1 MKKIVEDL
9 GKRGIEKYTIYKL
22 DNPFP
27 FYLLDLN
34 KLNISRPY
42 YASFF
47 KYITIEF
54 CDPGYK
60 VVFYDEKERYATHK
74 ILGFAKKG
82 KAIEYF
88 NEMLLDISQLKGGE
102 HNGRDG

>member
-34 KLNISRPY
+34 KYNISRLY
-42 YASFF
+42 YN
-47 KYITIEF
+47 
-54 CDPGYK
+54 
-60 VVFYDEKERYATHK
+60 R
-74 ILGFAKKG
+74 ILGPWLQCGF
-82 KAIEYF
+82 
-88 NEMLLDISQLKGGE
+88 L
-102 HNGRDG
+102 

>member
-1 MKKIVEDL
+1 M
-9 GKRGIEKYTIYKL
+9 GYTTWFEGGLTPNK
-22 DNPFP
+22 PFP
-27 FYLLDLN
+27 FYLLDSN
-34 KLNISRPY
+34 KYNLSRPY

-54 CDPGYK
+54 CDPGYN

-74 ILGFAKKG
+74 RLGFAKEG

-88 NEMLLDISQLKGGE
+88 NEVLLDISQLKGGE

>member
-1 MKKIVEDL
+1 MKKLEKRL
-9 GKRGIEKYTIYKL
+9 RERGIARYTIYKL
-22 DNPFP
+22 DKPFP

-54 CDPGYK
+54 WGQDMTQFSMI
-60 VVFYDEKERYATHK
+60 VKES
-74 ILGFAKKG
+74 L
-82 KAIEYF
+82 
-88 NEMLLDISQLKGGE
+88 
-102 HNGRDG
+102 